1 MRILHIDTSREMR
14 GGQYQVLL
22 LHDAL
27 ASADCEQELVAG
39 EAIRSR
45 REFSRPSA
53 RRIRAVADRSDLIHA
68 HDAKAHSLA
77 LMHGRG
83 KPVVVARRVAFPIG
97 RNPVSLWKYHRA
109 SHFIAVSEFVSSIL
123 ESGGI
128 PRRKI
133 SVVYD
138 AAPEEDSRPAP
149 GTPQATEDPG
159 AGSRFRVV
167 APNLQD
173 PLKGSDLA
181 VAACQLAN
189 VELCLSDDLVL
200 DLKTAEALL
209 YLSRSEGLG
218 SAILLAMRRG
228 LPTVASRVGGIPELV
243 TDGVTGLLVEN
254 DPESIASA
262 LKRIRDDIP
271 LRTTL
276 STAALARV
284 RREFSRKRMA
294 DRTLEVYRHVLGIPG
309 GNPGTEEHE

>member
-1 MRILHIDTSREMR
+1 MRILHIDTGREMR

-27 ASADCEQELVAG
+27 SGADCEQEVVAG

-53 RRIRAVADRSDLIHA
+53 RRIRAVANRSDLIHA

-77 LMHGRG
+77 LMHGCGR
-83 KPVVVARRVAFPIG
+83 PVIVARRVAFPIG
-97 RNPVSLWKYHRA
+97 RNPVSQWKYGRA
-109 SHFIAVSEFVSSIL
+109 SHFIAVSKFVSSIL
-123 ESGGI
+123 ERGGI
-128 PRRKI
+128 PSSKI

-138 AAPEEDSRPAP
+138 AAPEEDSSPVPGAP
-149 GTPQATEDPG
+149 QTTTGPG

-181 VAACQLAN
+181 AAACQLAN
-189 VELCLSDDLVL
+189 VELCLSDDLVR
-200 DLKTAEALL
+200 DLRTAQALL

-218 SAILLAMRRG
+218 SAILLAMTRG

-262 LKRIRDDIP
+262 LKRVRDDIA

-276 STAALARV
+276 SKAALARV
-284 RREFSRKRMA
+284 RREFSRERMA
-294 DRTLEVYRHVLGIPG
+294 DQTLGVYRRVLGISG
-309 GNPGTEEHE
+309 GDPSPEEHE